1 MPRVHCQV
9 AGQKYGQKVLDKK
22 LNVEYNYKMTD
33 LYLDTEQNT
42 FESKMNYMN
51 FLLYEIK
58 ILRERIQPHNTGHI
72 HTTINTLEQ
81 RVNEIQREMISERD
95 R

>member
-1 MPRVHCQV
+1 M
-9 AGQKYGQKVLDKK
+9 LDKK

-42 FESKMNYMN
+42 LESKMNYMN
-51 FLLYEIK
+51 FLLYEIR

-95 R
+95 K

>member
-1 MPRVHCQV
+1 
-9 AGQKYGQKVLDKK
+9 
-22 LNVEYNYKMTD
+22 MTD
-33 LYLDTEQNT
+33 LYLDTERNT
-42 FESKMNYMN
+42 LESKMNYMN
-51 FLLYEIK
+51 FLLHEIR
-58 ILRERIQPHNTGHI
+58 ILRERIQPHDTGHI

>member
-1 MPRVHCQV
+1 
-9 AGQKYGQKVLDKK
+9 
-22 LNVEYNYKMTD
+22 MTD

-95 R
+95 K

>member
-1 MPRVHCQV
+1 
-9 AGQKYGQKVLDKK
+9 
-22 LNVEYNYKMTD
+22 MTD

-81 RVNEIQREMISERD
+81 RVNEI
-95 R
+95 

>member
-1 MPRVHCQV
+1 
-9 AGQKYGQKVLDKK
+9 VLDKK
-22 LNVEYNYKMTD
+22 LNIEYNYKMTD

-51 FLLYEIK
+51 FLLYEIR

-95 R
+95 K

>member
-1 MPRVHCQV
+1 M
-9 AGQKYGQKVLDKK
+9 LDKK
-22 LNVEYNYKMTD
+22 LNVKYNYKTTD

-42 FESKMNYMN
+42 LESKMNYMN

>member
-1 MPRVHCQV
+1 M
-9 AGQKYGQKVLDKK
+9 LDKK

-42 FESKMNYMN
+42 LESKMNYMN